1 MTEIQNRPLGLV
13 MQMVEEMGS
22 EVTYAY
28 EDLVFINHNAFIVQF
43 TSDPTHLNIYFN
55 KDFSQD
61 KIKVLAEGLEKQAP
75 INGFKISF
83 RGSYELAQQEGE
95 NIEIKFFQEKPS
107 LD

>member
-13 MQMVEEMGS
+13 MQMIEELGS

-43 TSDPTHLNIYFN
+43 TSDPTKLNIYFN
-55 KDFSQD
+55 KEFGQD
-61 KIKVLAEGLEKQAP
+61 KIKMLGEGLKKQAP
-75 INGFKISF
+75 KNGFEVSF